1 MSSWK
6 GDAFV
11 KKISIIGIVGL
22 IFLLLLTS
30 CNKEPSPEDQFS
42 KYIKLWN
49 GQKFSQ
55 MYDYLSTDAKKS
67 ITKEEFV
74 NRYEK
79 IFSDLEITKL
89 DVKSAK
95 TDQDKKTKEA
105 TFKQPFTVK
114 METVAG
120 PIKFNQ
126 TAKLIKEKRNDKENW
141 YIDWNTGY
149 IFPEL
154 KADDKISFKTTPAV
168 RGEILDRNGDPM
180 AINGTAFQIGVV
192 PEKMGAQPEQVVSQ
206 LAELLQIKPE
216 RIQKALDAKWVKPS
230 FFVPVATI
238 SAEETDLLEKLYQL
252 SGVDK
257 QNTEARIYPFK
268 EASAHLIG
276 YTGPITQEEL
286 DKLASEG
293 YSSSDV
299 IGKRGL
305 EQVLDKKLK
314 GKNGEKI
321 FIKKADGKE
330 VLLAN
335 KPVQNGEN
343 ITLTIDATLQQ
354 QIFTQLAGEAGAS
367 AALDPTT
374 GETLALVSSPSFD
387 PNQMAIG
394 MSEAELD
401 SLQNNPQK
409 PLLNR
414 FKSTYA
420 PGSVLKPITAAI
432 GLSAGTLTPDTTIN
446 VSGLTWKKDQSWGN
460 YVVTRVKD
468 PNAPVNLEKALLYS
482 DNIYFAQAA
491 LSLGKD
497 KFSQGLK
504 QFGFE
509 EELPYLY
516 PLESSKMGKMDSDIE
531 LADSGYGQGKI
542 EVNVLHMA
550 TSYTP
555 FLNNGN
561 IIKPILTSEENK
573 REVWKKEVVSSSN
586 ANTLSANL
594 LNVVE
599 NPQGTAHSG
608 KINGMTIAG
617 KTGTAELKL
626 KQDEKGAELGWYVAY
641 RTDAPQLLIAM
652 MIENV
657 QERGGSKIPVEKVKN
672 VFGQYGQGDS
682 AIPAQ

>member
-1 MSSWK
+1 M
-6 GDAFV
+6 
-11 KKISIIGIVGL
+11 KKIYLGL
-22 IFLLLLTS
+22 ISFIVLVLLTS
-30 CNKEPSPEDQFS
+30 CSKEASPENQFS

-49 GQKFSQ
+49 GQKFSE
-55 MYDYLSTDAKKS
+55 MYDYLSTDTKKT
-67 ITKEEFV
+67 ITEEEFV
-74 NRYEK
+74 TRYKK
-79 IFSDLEITKL
+79 IYGDLEISNL
-89 DVKSAK
+89 DVQFFKPDEE
-95 TDQDKKTKEA
+95 TKTKED
-105 TFKQPFTVK
+105 TIKLPFSVK
-114 METVAG
+114 MNTVAG
-120 PIKFNQ
+120 PIEFDQ
-126 TAKLIKEKRNDKENW
+126 TAKLVKEKRKDQENW
-141 YIDWNTGY
+141 YIAWNTGY

-154 KADDKISFKTTPAV
+154 KADDKISFATTPAE

-180 AINGTAFQIGVV
+180 AINGTAFQIGVI
-192 PEKMGAQPEQVVSQ
+192 PEKMGPQPDAVISQ
-206 LAELLQIKPE
+206 LAELLQLTPE
-216 RIQKALDAKWVKPS
+216 RIQNALNAKWVKPN

-238 SAEETDLLEKLYQL
+238 SAEETDLLAKLYQIP
-252 SGVDK
+252 GVDK
-257 QNTEARIYPFK
+257 QNTKARIYPFK
-268 EASAHLIG
+268 ESAAHLIG

-286 DKLASEG
+286 EKLASEG
-293 YSSSDV
+293 YSASDV

-305 EQVLDKKLK
+305 EQVLDKSLK
-314 GKNGEKI
+314 GKNGVKI

-330 VLLAN
+330 VLLAEE
-335 KPVQNGEN
+335 PVQNGEN
-343 ITLTIDATLQQ
+343 ITLTIDTTLQQ
-354 QIFTQLAGEAGAS
+354 QIFMQLAGEAGAS
-367 AALDPTT
+367 AAIDPTT

-394 MSEAELD
+394 MSQAELD
-401 SLQNNPQK
+401 ALQTNPQK

-432 GLSAGTLTPDTTIN
+432 GLTAGTLTPDTTIN
-446 VSGLTWKKDQSWGN
+446 VNGLTWKKDQSWGN

-497 KFSQGLK
+497 KFSEGLK

-509 EELPYLY
+509 EEIPYLY
-516 PLESSKMGKMDSDIE
+516 PLESSVFGKLDSDIE

-542 EVNVLHMA
+542 EVNVLHLA

-561 IIKPILTSEENK
+561 IIMPILTSK
-573 REVWKKEVVSSSN
+573 DKQSQVWKKEVLSGAN
-586 ANTLSANL
+586 AKIISDDL

-608 KINGMTIAG
+608 KINGMAIAG

-626 KQDEKGAELGWYVAY
+626 KQDEKGAELGWFVAY
-641 RTDAPQLLIAM
+641 KTDDPHLLITM
-652 MIENV
+652 MVENV

-672 VFGQYGQGDS
+672 VLSQFGQAGSVD
-682 AIPAQ
+682 AAQ